1 MELQGLNDLL
11 VFKFDKDGKLVTD
24 ESKGGLTTNIGKD
37 GVFKIDLE
45 SSKGATQ
52 ANITGLSR
60 TAQAVYGS
68 NAKAE
73 QHFGAY
79 QITGTFGA
87 NDIPHNFY
95 DAIVGLEKDSKLG
108 FGNMAKDST
117 PLAYGGVIAHSYNS
131 NVGVDLYFALP
142 YGNLTPGGDLTM
154 GTDTENPT
162 LVHDKFTL
170 NAAARPSDGLVYE
183 KFYSDE
189 DGFNFD
195 KMLDWIISGTVAGS
209 GTEDPTHKSA
219 DQGGTGDLKKDQTTS
234 TGTH

>member
-142 YGNLTPGGDLTM
+142 YGNLTPGGYLTM

-162 LVHDKFTL
+162 LVHDTFTL

>member
-11 VFKFDKDGKLVTD
+11 VFKYDKDGKLVTD

-79 QITGTFGA
+79 PVSYTHLTL
-87 NDIPHNFY
+87 PT
-95 DAIVGLEKDSKLG
+95 
-108 FGNMAKDST
+108 T
-117 PLAYGGVIAHSYNS
+117 PYV
-131 NVGVDLYFALP
+131 
-142 YGNLTPGGDLTM
+142 
-154 GTDTENPT
+154 
-162 LVHDKFTL
+162 
-170 NAAARPSDGLVYE
+170 
-183 KFYSDE
+183 
-189 DGFNFD
+189 
-195 KMLDWIISGTVAGS
+195 
-209 GTEDPTHKSA
+209 
-219 DQGGTGDLKKDQTTS
+219 
-234 TGTH
+234 

>member
-11 VFKFDKDGKLVTD
+11 VFKYDKDGKLVTD
-24 ESKGGLTTNIGKD
+24 ESKGVLTTNIGKD

-131 NVGVDLYFALP
+131 NIGVDLYFALP
-142 YGNLTPGGDLTM
+142 YGNLKPGGDLTM
-154 GTDTENPT
+154 GTDNENPT
-162 LVHDKFTL
+162 LVHDTFTL

-189 DGFNFD
+189 DGFDFD
-195 KMLDWIISGTVAGS
+195 KMLNWIISGTVTGS
-209 GTEDPTHKSA
+209 TADDPTHKGPDDA
-219 DQGGTGDLKKDQTTS
+219 THKDTIPSSSTT
-234 TGTH
+234 H